1 MSQYENHPIA
11 NIFPMMGEKD
21 LKALADDIAING
33 VIQPGT
39 LFQGKILD
47 GRNRYAASIIAGVDM
62 PFCDCSESDQ
72 EDQDKFDPY
81 AFVLSENLHRRQ
93 LQQSQR
99 ALIAAKMAN
108 LKHGGDRKSA
118 DIKTSNEGLTSV
130 DDAASLLNVSV
141 ATVERAK
148 HVLTNG
154 SAVLIEAVESMQVTV
169 SLADKLCKACKDK
182 REQTALVKEGKK
194 AIKEFLNPTPHRSA
208 TDRDDDG
215 EDHDYDY
222 PIVKAF
228 ELADYRLNTIR
239 RLIES
244 LTPGEKK
251 ELGISTKKQRL
262 DVAT

>member
-1 MSQYENHPIA
+1 MSRYENHPIA
-11 NIFPMMGEKD
+11 NIFPMMGEAE
-21 LKALADDIAING
+21 LRALADDIKING

-47 GRNRYAASIIAGVDM
+47 GRNRYAATLIAGVEMD
-62 PFCDCSESDQ
+62 FCDCSESDQ
-72 EDQDKFDPY
+72 EYQDKFDPY

-108 LKHGGDRKSA
+108 LKNGEQKRNA
-118 DIKTSNEGLTSV
+118 PANEGATSV

-148 HVLTNG
+148 HVLANG
-154 SAVLIEAVESMQVTV
+154 SAALIEAVESMQVTV

-182 REQTALVKEGKK
+182 REQTSLVKEGKK
-194 AIKEFLNPTPHRSA
+194 AIRDYLNPTPHA
-208 TDRDDDG
+208 GVLDAE
-215 EDHDYDY
+215 EDTEEHDYDY

-228 ELADYRLNTIR
+228 AHADYRLNTMR
-239 RLIES
+239 KLIEALS
-244 LTPGEKK
+244 SEELSQ
-251 ELGISTKKQRL
+251 LGIKRIKQT
-262 DVAT
+262 A